1 MGGGG
6 GGGVGGG
13 EGGSGGGEGG
23 EGGDGGVGGG
33 EGNVVESV
41 GCVPASGEGKG
52 TGEREMSEE
61 EIQYTESQIRRAAL
75 EKHVAAFLRKG
86 GKVQE
91 LAMDATGCDRSGKLA
106 QPFVI
111 NNHVLPPK
119 KPKQYWKEHKHGK

>member
-13 EGGSGGGEGG
+13 EGGSEGGEGG
-23 EGGDGGVGGG
+23 DGGDGGVGGG
-33 EGNVVESV
+33 EGEVVEGV
-41 GCVPASGEGKG
+41 GCVPASGKG